1 MLHNEP
7 QIRHYNNILPT
18 ITYLSR
24 SRDASFLFG
33 NTKKVIGR
41 AGLTPAFTV
50 PQARKRLLSRNFSTP
65 RLKRRLV
72 YFALRPM
79 APPNRVER
87 LLTGS
92 EPVVQAATPEGY
104 IMAALAG
111 IEPTTTESKSGV
123 LPLHYRAIFG
133 NYISY
138 EYNLHHYH

>member
-1 MLHNEP
+1 M
-7 QIRHYNNILPT
+7 
-18 ITYLSR
+18 
-24 SRDASFLFG
+24 
-33 NTKKVIGR
+33 IGR

-111 IEPTTTESKSGV
+111 IEPTTTESWWV
-123 LPLHYRAIFG
+123 TQDL
-133 NYISY
+133 
-138 EYNLHHYH
+138 NLHSFVLLIRVTQVRRVTITLQGYIWKLY